1 MARKEKPIVLH
12 EDWVN
17 NLSLS
22 ALENIQ
28 VSINDGDLE
37 ASLYVVENK
46 NKIEQF
52 VKSLGK
58 ISRNNEL
65 STETQFW
72 ESKNV

>member
-12 EDWVN
+12 KDWTN
-17 NLSLS
+17 NLSIG

-28 VSINDGDLE
+28 VSINDGCV
-37 ASLYVVENK
+37 STSIYVVENK
-46 NKIEQF
+46 NKIDQF
-52 VKSLGK
+52 IKSLGR

-72 ESKNV
+72 ESKKL